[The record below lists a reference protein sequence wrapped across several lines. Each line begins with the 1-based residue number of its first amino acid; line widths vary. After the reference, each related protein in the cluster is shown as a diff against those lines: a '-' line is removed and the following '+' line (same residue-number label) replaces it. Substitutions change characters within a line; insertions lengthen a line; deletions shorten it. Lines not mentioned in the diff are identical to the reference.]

1 MNFSSVIIYS
11 FVPQRCGFNQNS
23 FIENRRTKMSIEKNT
38 HDGGQVRCQSCAPKF
53 LTVKQYAER
62 YPYPSESALRWM
74 LFHSSTNGL
83 ESAVIRVGRRII
95 LDLDALNAWL
105 RSQKG

>member
-1 MNFSSVIIYS
+1 MN
-11 FVPQRCGFNQNS
+11 N
-23 FIENRRTKMSIEKNT
+23 EENT
-38 HDGGQVRCQSCAPKF
+38 HDGGQMHCQSCTPKF

-95 LDLDALNAWL
+95 IYLALFNAWL
-105 RSQKG
+105 RSQKR

>member
-1 MNFSSVIIYS
+1 MN
-11 FVPQRCGFNQNS
+11 N
-23 FIENRRTKMSIEKNT
+23 EENT

-62 YPYPSESALRWM
+62 YPYPSESSLRWL
-74 LFHSSTNGL
+74 LFNSSANGL

-95 LDLDALNAWL
+95 LDLDALNTWL
-105 RSQKG
+105 RSQQKES